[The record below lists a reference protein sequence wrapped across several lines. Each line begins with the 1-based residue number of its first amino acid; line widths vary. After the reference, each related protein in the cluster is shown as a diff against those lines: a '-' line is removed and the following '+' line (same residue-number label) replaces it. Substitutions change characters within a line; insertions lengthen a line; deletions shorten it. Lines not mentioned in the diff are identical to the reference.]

1 MKIPYIPLVIVLLG
15 VLSCTHRQKE
25 IYAYDGSLISE
36 RLSDISKEIIAI
48 PLETTSECKINNIR
62 QVQCD
67 NADIFILNNNE
78 IYRFCRSGKFLNKI
92 SLENDIVIHNYT
104 INSDSKQLIILDS
117 LQQLH
122 YYSYNGNKLTQ
133 KDICNPSLWLTL
145 YKIVYHQQSLWAI
158 AEKLTVDNHLE
169 KWLYKFDPEFNLQQ
183 AVKLN
188 NANLGRF
195 CLEGN
200 FTPDL
205 SIVNNTIYIYSPSS
219 YKETILQ
226 DTLYLIANNPL
237 KYNQT
242 IESLS
247 EQQPVYTIP
256 VRMNQ
261 RFVISSYQTN
271 CFETENYLFCYDQQ
285 ENKAY
290 HHGFI
295 DNFYRTGLVND
306 LQALS
311 VHNNQF
317 CFYKSGIE
325 ITESFP
331 ERTEKDNPVLFFVT
345 LKS

>member
-1 MKIPYIPLVIVLLG
+1 MKTPYIPLIIVLLG
-15 VLSCTHRQKE
+15 VFSCTHRQKE
-25 IYAYDGSLISE
+25 IYAFDESLISE

-48 PLETTSECKINNIR
+48 PLETTSECKISNIR
-62 QVQCD
+62 QIECD
-67 NADIFILNNNE
+67 NDDIFILNNNE
-78 IYRFCRSGKFLNKI
+78 IYRFNRSGRFLNKI
-92 SLENDIVIHNYT
+92 SLENDSLIHNYT
-104 INSDSKQLIILDS
+104 VNSGSKQLIILDS

-122 YYSYNGNKLTQ
+122 YYSYSGNQLAQ
-133 KDICNPSLWLTL
+133 KDIHNPSLWRTL

-158 AEKLTVDNHLE
+158 AEKLTIDNHLE
-169 KWLYKFDPEFNLQQ
+169 KWLYKFDPDFNIQQ

-195 CLEGN
+195 YLEGN

-205 SIVNNTIYIYSPSS
+205 SVINNTIYIYSPSS

-226 DTLYLIANNPL
+226 DTLYLIANDPL
-237 KYNQT
+237 KYSLT
-242 IESLS
+242 IESFNN
-247 EQQPVYTIP
+247 QQPVYTIP

-261 RFVISSYQTN
+261 RFVISSYQSN
-271 CFETENYLFCYDQQ
+271 CFEAENYLFCYDRQ

-295 DNFYRTGLVND
+295 DNFYKTGLVKD
-306 LQALS
+306 LQALN

-317 CFYKSGIE
+317 YFYKSGLE
-325 ITESFP
+325 VAELFP
-331 ERTEKDNPVLFFVT
+331 ERNEKDNPVLFFVT